1 MNHVTKKALIKSSA
15 DYVAGEMR
23 MDNGF
28 SLVEILVGMVI
39 GLLGIIIITQIFALA
54 EGQKRTTTSGADAQT
69 NGNIALY
76 SIERDVRQAGYG
88 LNLSA
93 LGCSTKTSLAG
104 VMTTRLEQALPPN
117 PQLVYADGNAYTNG
131 DLVLAP
137 VIIVDGG
144 TNAAGDALPDTLRTL
159 YSTNAISSLPQTLQ
173 ANHAQAATLATVG
186 STFNMPGNPGPQDMV
201 VFFETGKNCALA
213 QATGAPPS
221 ATTFNHD
228 GTSQW
233 NNSAIFPGAGYGTG
247 ASVFDLGSMTF
258 RRYNIDQVNNNLRF
272 SEVTTNGSATIVSAG
287 EIVNLQAQYG
297 KDNGVNNGTV
307 PAGPYVAGDGK
318 VDSWDSATPGLVPPA
333 GAGTNAQWQQIIA
346 VRIAILARS
355 GQYEKP
361 DPVLGC
367 TATTVA
373 PSWSGGTMAV
383 PPFPNA
389 GLPSCYRY
397 KVFETVVPLRNV
409 IWGM

>member
-1 MNHVTKKALIKSSA
+1 MNRMTKKALIKSSA
-15 DYVAGEMR
+15 DCVAGKMR

-28 SLVEILVGMVI
+28 SLVEIMVGMVI

-88 LNLSA
+88 LSLDA
-93 LGCSTKTSLAG
+93 LGCSISTSFAG
-104 VMTTRLEQALPPN
+104 DTANPGALT
-117 PQLVYADGNAYTNG
+117 LV
-131 DLVLAP
+131 P
-137 VIIVDGG
+137 VTINDGG

-159 YSTNAISSLPQTLQ
+159 YSTNIVSSLPQKLF
-173 ANHAQAATLATVG
+173 NFHPQAAMAANIG
-186 STFNMPGNPGPQDMV
+186 STFNVADLDMV
-201 VFFETGKNCALA
+201 VFFENGKNCTLV
-213 QATGAPPS
+213 QVTGIPS
-221 ATTFNHD
+221 SSTTFNHNS
-228 GTSQW
+228 TSPW
-233 NNSAIFPGAGYGTG
+233 NPPGAVN
-247 ASVFDLGSMTF
+247 SVFPAAGYTTAASTMDLGSMAN
-258 RRYNIDQVNNNLRF
+258 RNYSIDTVNNNLQF
-272 SEVTTNGSATIVSAG
+272 VEVNSNGVTTLLSAA

-297 KDNGVNNGTV
+297 KDTNSDGIVDTWDTNTPPVGVV
-307 PAGPYVAGDGK
+307 
-318 VDSWDSATPGLVPPA
+318 TPNP
-333 GAGTNAQWQQIIA
+333 WSQIIA
-346 VRIAILARS
+346 VRIAVLARS

-361 DPVLGC
+361 DQVLGC

-373 PSWSGGTMAV
+373 PSWTGGTMAV

>member
-1 MNHVTKKALIKSSA
+1 MNRMTKKALIQSSA
-15 DYVAGEMR
+15 DCAAGKMR

-76 SIERDVRQAGYG
+76 SIERDVRQGGYG
-88 LNLSA
+88 LSLDA
-93 LGCSTKTSLAG
+93 LGCSISTSYAG
-104 VMTTRLEQALPPN
+104 DTAN
-117 PQLVYADGNAYTNG
+117 PGPLT
-131 DLVLAP
+131 LAP
-137 VIIVDGG
+137 VTINDGG

-159 YSTNAISSLPQTLQ
+159 YSTNLISSLPQKLQ
-173 ANHAQAATLATVG
+173 NFHPQAAMAANIG
-186 STFNMPGNPGPQDMV
+186 STFNMADLDMV
-201 VFFETGKNCALA
+201 VFFENGNCTLA
-213 QATGAPPS
+213 QVTGVPS
-221 ATTFNHD
+221 STTTFNHAS
-228 GTSQW
+228 TSPW
-233 NNSAIFPGAGYGTG
+233 NPPGGPGSVFPAAGYTTA
-247 ASVFDLGSMTF
+247 ASVIDLGSMAWRGYF
-258 RRYNIDQVNNNLRF
+258 IDTVNNSLKF
-272 SEVTTNGSATIVSAG
+272 SEVNANGYSGIANAIVSAS

-297 KDNGVNNGTV
+297 KDTN
-307 PAGPYVAGDGK
+307 GDGI
-318 VDSWDSATPGLVPPA
+318 VDTWDTNTPPVGVVTPNP
-333 GAGTNAQWQQIIA
+333 WSQIIT
-346 VRIAILARS
+346 VRITVLARS

>member
-1 MNHVTKKALIKSSA
+1 MNRMTKKALIQSSA
-15 DYVAGEMR
+15 DCAAGKMR

-93 LGCSTKTSLAG
+93 LGCSTRTSLAG
-104 VMTTRLEQALPPN
+104 NTALPLERAP
-117 PQLVYADGNAYTNG
+117 YADGTI
-131 DLVLAP
+131 VLAP
-137 VIIVDGG
+137 VIIIDGG
-144 TNAAGDALPDTLRTL
+144 TNAVGDALPDTLRTL
-159 YSTNAISSLPQTLQ
+159 YSTNLISSLPQKLQ
-173 ANHAQAATLATVG
+173 TNHAQAATQGSIG
-186 STFNMPGNPGPQDMV
+186 STFNMANGDMV
-201 VFFETGKNCALA
+201 VFQETGENCALA
-213 QATGAPPS
+213 QVTGAPPT

-228 GTSQW
+228 NSLNPNW
-233 NNSAIFPGAGYGTG
+233 NNSAIFPGAGYASG
-247 ASVFDLGSMTF
+247 ASVFDLGSMAW
-258 RRYNIDQVNNNLRF
+258 RRYFIDPADDNLLRF
-272 SEVTTNGSATIVSAG
+272 QEVNANGNTGSTNAVVAAS

-297 KDNGVNNGTV
+297 QDNGVNNGTV
-307 PAGPYVAGDGK
+307 PTGPYAANDGK
-318 VDSWDSATPGLVPPA
+318 VDSWNTATPGLVPPA

-397 KVFETVVPLRNV
+397 KMFETVVPLRNI
-409 IWGM
+409 IWGI

>member
-1 MNHVTKKALIKSSA
+1 MKPVTKKALIKSSA
-15 DYVAGEMR
+15 KCAADKMR

-28 SLVEILVGMVI
+28 SLVEIMVGMVI

-88 LNLSA
+88 INLSA
-93 LGCSTKTSLAG
+93 LGCSTSTSLAG
-104 VMTTRLEQALPPN
+104 VTTTPLERAP
-117 PQLVYADGNAYTNG
+117 YANG
-131 DLVLAP
+131 TMVLAP
-137 VIIVDGG
+137 VIIIDGG

-159 YSTNAISSLPQTLQ
+159 YSTNLISSLPQVLQ
-173 ANHAQAATLATVG
+173 ANLAWNATQATIG
-186 STFNMPGNPGPQDMV
+186 STFNMADQDMV
-201 VFFETGKNCALA
+201 VFFETGGIKNCTLA

-221 ATTFNHD
+221 ATTFNYN
-228 GTSQW
+228 GGQW
-233 NNSAIFPGAGYGTG
+233 NNSAIFNTATGGLGYGTG
-247 ASVFDLGSMTF
+247 ASVFDLGSMAF
-258 RRYNIDQVNNNLRF
+258 RRYNIDQANNNLRF
-272 SEVTTNGSATIVSAG
+272 SEVTSNGSATIVSAG

-297 KDNGVNNGTV
+297 QDNGVNNGTV

-318 VDSWDSATPGLVPPA
+318 VDSWDTATPGLVPPA

-397 KVFETVVPLRNV
+397 KVFETVVPLRNI
-409 IWGM
+409 IWGI

>member
-1 MNHVTKKALIKSSA
+1 MKPVTTKALIKSSA
-15 DYVAGEMR
+15 DCVAGKMR
-23 MDNGF
+23 MDSGF
-28 SLVEILVGMVI
+28 SLIEVMVGMVI
-39 GLLGIIIITQIFALA
+39 GLFGIIIITQIFALA
-54 EGQKRTTTSGADAQT
+54 EGQKRTTTSGSDAQT

-93 LGCSTKTSLAG
+93 LGCSTNTSLAG
-104 VMTTRLEQALPPN
+104 VTTTPLERAP
-117 PQLVYADGNAYTNG
+117 YTNG
-131 DLVLAP
+131 TMVLAP
-137 VIIVDGG
+137 VIIIDGG
-144 TNAAGDALPDTLRTL
+144 ANATGDALPDTLRTL
-159 YSTNAISSLPQTLQ
+159 YSTNLISSLPQVLQ
-173 ANHAQAATLATVG
+173 ANHAQAATLATIG
-186 STFNMPGNPGPQDMV
+186 STFNMADQDMV

-213 QATGAPPS
+213 QATGAPAS
-221 ATTFNHD
+221 ATTFNHN
-228 GTSQW
+228 GGQW
-233 NNSAIFPGAGYGTG
+233 NGNAATVFPGAGYGTG
-247 ASVFDLGSMTF
+247 ANVFDLGSMAF
-258 RRYNIDQVNNNLRF
+258 RRYNIDQANNNLRF
-272 SEVTTNGSATIVSAG
+272 SEVNSNGSATIVSAG

-297 KDNGVNNGTV
+297 QDNGVNNGTV
-307 PAGPYVAGDGK
+307 PAGPYTANDGK
-318 VDSWDSATPGLVPPA
+318 VDSWDTVTPGLVPPA